1 MAGLLTRASAYSKPF
16 PSDRQW
22 FCLFRQH
29 LQLRVQSWPHTRFP
43 IKSATDTIII
53 GSYEILNLSYCT
65 TNNFYFLQ
73 NLLIFFISRLKSPAI
88 LISKDWGGFLMI
100 RPTALI
106 LTANYGSG
114 HVQVA
119 NVLAEEMKSKG
130 FQPVISDLFGEAH
143 PIMSQVTQSI
153 FIKSFSH
160 GSSFYKWFYY
170 GTNKLNA
177 NTITQFSR
185 YLGRKRFLELI
196 KEHQPRFVITTFPLH
211 AAPFLIKKSRF
222 NIPIYTVITDY
233 FAHPFWINPA
243 IDHYFVASDS
253 VKNGLINHSVT
264 ENRITVSGIPIRTEF
279 YHSIDKKD
287 VFAKYGITSSN
298 RVVTILAGAQG
309 VLKNVKDLAQRLLN
323 DPSLRVI
330 VVCGK
335 NKTLYEKL
343 TPLAE
348 QHPGSFQLFAYV
360 DELHEVLKISHC
372 VVTKP
377 GGISITE
384 AAAVR
389 VPLILYKPVP
399 GQEGENAKYFEEK
412 GAAIVVHNADE
423 IVENVQRLFNNETLL
438 CSMQKSLELIHKSQ
452 SSALIA
458 DYAVEDIQQLTQ
470 ITR

>member
-1 MAGLLTRASAYSKPF
+1 
-16 PSDRQW
+16 
-22 FCLFRQH
+22 
-29 LQLRVQSWPHTRFP
+29 
-43 IKSATDTIII
+43 
-53 GSYEILNLSYCT
+53 
-65 TNNFYFLQ
+65 
-73 NLLIFFISRLKSPAI
+73 
-88 LISKDWGGFLMI
+88 MI

-119 NVLAEEMKSKG
+119 NVLAEELKSKG

-177 NTITQFSR
+177 NSITQFSR

-196 KEHQPRFVITTFPLH
+196 NEHHPRFVITTFPLH

-233 FAHPFWINPA
+233 FAHPFWINPS

-253 VKNGLINHSVT
+253 VKNGLIKHGVA
-264 ENRITVSGIPIRTEF
+264 ENRITVSGIPIRTDF
-279 YHSIDKKD
+279 YRSIDKKD

-309 VLKNVKDLAQRLLN
+309 VLKNVKVLAQRLLK

-335 NKTLYEKL
+335 NKTLHEKL

-348 QHPGSFQLFAYV
+348 QHPGSFRLFGYV

-372 VVTKP
+372 LVTKP

-399 GQEGENAKYFEEK
+399 GQEGENAKYFEVK
-412 GAAIVVHNADE
+412 GAAFVVQTADE
-423 IVENVQRLFNNETLL
+423 IVESVQKLFDNEALL
-438 CSMQKSLELIHKSQ
+438 SGMQRSLQLIHHAH
-452 SSALIA
+452 SSSLIA
-458 DYAVEDIQQLTQ
+458 DYAIEDVQELSQV
-470 ITR
+470 TR

>member
-1 MAGLLTRASAYSKPF
+1 
-16 PSDRQW
+16 
-22 FCLFRQH
+22 
-29 LQLRVQSWPHTRFP
+29 
-43 IKSATDTIII
+43 
-53 GSYEILNLSYCT
+53 
-65 TNNFYFLQ
+65 
-73 NLLIFFISRLKSPAI
+73 
-88 LISKDWGGFLMI
+88 MI

-119 NVLAEEMKSKG
+119 NVLAEELKSKG

-153 FIKSFSH
+153 FMKSFSH

-233 FAHPFWINPA
+233 FAHPFWINPS
-243 IDHYFVASDS
+243 IDHYFVASPS
-253 VKNGLINHSVT
+253 VKNGLIKHGVA

-279 YHSIDKKD
+279 YHSVDKID
-287 VFAKYGITSSN
+287 VFAKYGITPSN

-309 VLKNVKDLAQRLLN
+309 VLKNVKVLAQRLLK

-348 QHPGSFQLFAYV
+348 QHPGSFRLFGYV

-384 AAAVR
+384 AAAVN

-412 GAAIVVHNADE
+412 GGALIARSADE
-423 IVENVQRLFNNETLL
+423 IAENVQRLFDNKALL
-438 CSMQKSLELIHKSQ
+438 SGMQRSLQFIHKAH
-452 SSALIA
+452 SSTLIA
-458 DYAVEDIQQLTQ
+458 DYAIEDVQELSQV
-470 ITR
+470 TR

>member
-1 MAGLLTRASAYSKPF
+1 MLL
-16 PSDRQW
+16 
-22 FCLFRQH
+22 L
-29 LQLRVQSWPHTRFP
+29 
-43 IKSATDTIII
+43 
-53 GSYEILNLSYCT
+53 
-65 TNNFYFLQ
+65 
-73 NLLIFFISRLKSPAI
+73 
-88 LISKDWGGFLMI
+88 KDWGGFLMI

-119 NVLAEEMKSKG
+119 NVLAKELKSKG

-196 KEHQPRFVITTFPLH
+196 NEHQPRFVITTFPLH

-233 FAHPFWINPA
+233 FAHPFWINPS

-253 VKNGLINHSVT
+253 VKIGLIKHGVS

-279 YHSIDKKD
+279 YSAIDKKD
-287 VFAKYGITSSN
+287 VFAKYGIASSD

-309 VLKNVKDLAQRLLN
+309 VLKNVKVLAQRLLN

-330 VVCGK
+330 VICGK
-335 NKTLYEKL
+335 NKALFEKL
-343 TPLAE
+343 TPLAK
-348 QHPGSFQLFAYV
+348 QYPGSFRLFGYV
-360 DELHEVLKISHC
+360 DKLHEVLKISHC
-372 VVTKP
+372 LVTKP

-399 GQEGENAKYFEEK
+399 GQEGENAKYFKEK
-412 GAAIVVHNADE
+412 GGALIARSADE
-423 IVENVQRLFNNETLL
+423 IAENVQRLFDNEALL
-438 CSMQKSLELIHKSQ
+438 SGMQRSLQLIHKAH
-452 SSALIA
+452 SSTLIA
-458 DYAVEDIQQLTQ
+458 DYAIEDVQELSQV
-470 ITR
+470 TR

>member
-1 MAGLLTRASAYSKPF
+1 MLL
-16 PSDRQW
+16 
-22 FCLFRQH
+22 L
-29 LQLRVQSWPHTRFP
+29 
-43 IKSATDTIII
+43 
-53 GSYEILNLSYCT
+53 
-65 TNNFYFLQ
+65 
-73 NLLIFFISRLKSPAI
+73 
-88 LISKDWGGFLMI
+88 KDWGGFLMI

-119 NVLAEEMKSKG
+119 NVLAEELKSKG
-130 FQPVISDLFGEAH
+130 LQPVISDLFGEAH

-196 KEHQPRFVITTFPLH
+196 NEHQPRFVITTFPLH

-233 FAHPFWINPA
+233 FAHPFWINPS
-243 IDHYFVASDS
+243 IDRYFVASDS
-253 VKNGLINHSVT
+253 VKNGLIKHGVDKNK
-264 ENRITVSGIPIRTEF
+264 ITVSGIPIRADF
-279 YHSIDKKD
+279 YRPINNEEM
-287 VFAKYGITSSN
+287 FTKYGVTPSS

-309 VLKNVKDLAQRLLN
+309 VLKNVKVLAQRLLK

-335 NKTLYEKL
+335 NKALYEKL
-343 TPLAE
+343 KPLAE
-348 QHPGSFQLFAYV
+348 QYSSSFRLFGYV
-360 DELHEVLKISHC
+360 EKLHEILKISHC

-389 VPLILYKPVP
+389 VPLLLYKPVP

-412 GAAIVVHNADE
+412 GAAFVVHTVNE
-423 IVENVQRLFNNETLL
+423 IVGNVQKLFENEALL
-438 CSMQKSLELIHKSQ
+438 SSMQRSLELIHKAH
-452 SSALIA
+452 SSSIIA
-458 DYAVEDIQQLTQ
+458 DYAFEEVQELSQG
-470 ITR
+470 TR